1 MIAFFLI
8 STIESVGE
16 NSKENDDAEEEEEEV
31 IHSGIQ
37 TETFIIIFI
46 FMFY

>member
-16 NSKENDDAEEEEEEV
+16 NSKENDDAEEEEKV